1 MAKSKDILGNIHTV
15 TDEAITISIERYDE
29 LIIKEALLD
38 KLMVDKDVN
47 VYLYQRI
54 EVAEGVCEA

>member
-1 MAKSKDILGNIHTV
+1 MAKSKDILGNVHTV

-38 KLMVDKDVN
+38 KIMVDKDVN
-47 VYLYQRI
+47 VYLHYKVDEKEG
-54 EVAEGVCEA
+54 EVKA

>member
-1 MAKSKDILGNIHTV
+1 MAKSKDILGNVHTV
-15 TDEAITISIERYDE
+15 TDETVTISIERYDE

-47 VYLYQRI
+47 VYLCQRI
-54 EVAEGVCEA
+54 EVAEGVCQP

>member
-29 LIIKEALLD
+29 LIIKEALLN

-54 EVAEGVCEA
+54 EVAEGVARV